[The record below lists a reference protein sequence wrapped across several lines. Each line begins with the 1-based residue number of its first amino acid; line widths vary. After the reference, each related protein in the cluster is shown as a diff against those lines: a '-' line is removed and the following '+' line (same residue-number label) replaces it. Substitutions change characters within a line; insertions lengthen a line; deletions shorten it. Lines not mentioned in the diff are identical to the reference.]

1 VLRWGA
7 IGLGGLALV
16 CSAALEAQQS
26 ADELAQKAAN
36 PIADLMSIPF

>member
-1 VLRWGA
+1 MLRCQA
-7 IGLGGLALV
+7 IGLVVLALV
-16 CSAALEAQQS
+16 CSTALEAQQS